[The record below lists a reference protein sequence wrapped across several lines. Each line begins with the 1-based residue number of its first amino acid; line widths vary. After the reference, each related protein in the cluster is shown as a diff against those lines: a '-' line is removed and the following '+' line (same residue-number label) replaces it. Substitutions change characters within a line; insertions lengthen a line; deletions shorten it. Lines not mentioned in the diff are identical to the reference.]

1 MSPSL
6 LKKIGT
12 RVKIRKYK
20 LVMRKRKYTLLNMK
34 ISEDQS
40 INESFGPK
48 RLKNE
53 VLVALRNL

>member
-1 MSPSL
+1 
-6 LKKIGT
+6 
-12 RVKIRKYK
+12 
-20 LVMRKRKYTLLNMK
+20 MK

-53 VLVALRNL
+53 VLVALRNLRGLAISSSTNENKTAAKWYDYHHVER